1 MRAVVQRVGRASVT
15 VDEQIVGQI
24 ERGIVILLGVRE
36 GDTEREVDWLAE
48 KCVHLRI
55 FENDEGKFHHS
66 LMDIGGDILVVSQF
80 TLYGDCRKGRRP
92 SFTAAASPEEAEQLY
107 DRFVKMLRNKNLK
120 VETGVFAARMVVEIH
135 NEGPVTLI
143 VDSDK

>member
-15 VDEQIVGQI
+15 ADEQIVGQI

-92 SFTAAASPEEAEQLY
+92 SFTAAASPEEAERLY